1 MTGYGSETMT
11 MKGLT
16 IKCEISSLNKKN
28 LEINLNL
35 PKYCIFM
42 ELPLRKALQET
53 LIRGNITLFFQ
64 LQWAKGSK
72 QISLNHTL
80 FKTWQNQIK
89 DLCDKYH
96 VQEDISASHWLNTSA
111 IWDVKETEADNSLI
125 EPLMI
130 KCLHKAMEKL
140 IEMRVKE
147 GRELEKD
154 LMKRLKIIEG
164 HLEIIQKR
172 SPQLVKK
179 YEEKIMKQVNGNG
192 NFSKPEQDLF
202 NRFVSI
208 FSEKTDIAEEI
219 TRLKSHI
226 GQFKTYLKSSEAVG
240 RSMDFLLQEFMRE
253 ANTIGSKAN
262 DTAIA
267 QNVVAIK
274 TTIEQI
280 REQVQNLL

>member
-28 LEINLNL
+28 LEISLNL
-35 PKYCIFM
+35 PKYCLFM
-42 ELPLRKALQET
+42 ELPLRKSLQET
-53 LIRGNITLFFQ
+53 LIRGNINLFFH

-72 QISLNHTL
+72 QIALNHTF
-80 FKTWQNQIK
+80 FKTWQTQVRE
-89 DLCDKYH
+89 LCEKYH
-96 VQEDISASHWLNTSA
+96 LKDDVSASDWLNTSG
-111 IWDVKETEADNSLI
+111 IWDIKETEADNSLI
-125 EPLMI
+125 EPLML
-130 KCLHKAMEKL
+130 KCLQKAMEKL
-140 IEMRVKE
+140 TEMRIKE
-147 GRELEKD
+147 GHELEKD

-172 SPQLVKK
+172 SPQLVKN
-179 YEEKIMKQVNGNG
+179 YEEKISRQVKGNDH
-192 NFSKPEQDLF
+192 FSKAEQDLF
-202 NRFVSI
+202 SRFVTI
-208 FSEKTDIAEEI
+208 FSERTDITEEI

-226 GQFKTYLKSSEAVG
+226 SQFKNYLKSSEAVG

>member
-11 MKGLT
+11 IKGLT

-42 ELPLRKALQET
+42 ELPLRKAIQET
-53 LIRGNITLFFQ
+53 LVRGNINLFFQ

-72 QISLNHTL
+72 QITLNHTF
-80 FKTWQNQIK
+80 FKTWQSQIK
-89 DLCDKYH
+89 ELCEKYH
-96 VQEDISASHWLNTSA
+96 LRDDISASSWLNTSG
-111 IWDVKETEADNSLI
+111 IWDIKETEADNSLI
-125 EPLMI
+125 EPLMM
-130 KCLHKAMEKL
+130 KCLQKSMEKL
-140 IEMRVKE
+140 ILMRNKE

-154 LMKRLKIIEG
+154 LMKRLQIIEG
-164 HLEIIQKR
+164 HLEKIQKR
-172 SPQLVKK
+172 SPELVKK
-179 YEEKIMKQVNGNG
+179 FEEKISRQVNGSN
-192 NFSKPEQDLF
+192 NFSKTEQDLF
-202 NRFVSI
+202 GRFISV

-226 GQFKTYLKSSEAVG
+226 SQFKSYLKSNEAVG